1 MKAKIVFDIQNL
13 MKPYLNQGQYLMLTK
28 VLRNVFENVEVFSK
42 NNNEE
47 HDEYDFLNLFLSAK
61 KIEGCSKNT
70 ILYYKST
77 IEKMLEKIDKRIDDI
92 KTEDIRNYLAEYKYE
107 RKSTKTTID
116 NMRRIFSSF
125 FAWLENEDYILKN
138 PVKRI
143 KKVKTGRVVKE
154 ILTDEHLE
162 TLLNNCDN
170 IRDLAIIQLL
180 ISTGMRVGELVKLN
194 IEDINFN
201 ERECIV
207 FGKGESER
215 IVYFDARTKLY
226 LNQYLNTRT
235 DSNNALF
242 VSLRKPHNR
251 LGISGVEITLKK
263 LGKKSKIDNVHPH
276 RFRRT
281 LATNAIDKGMPIEQV
296 QRLLGHV
303 QIDTTLQYAMVN
315 QNNVKIAH
323 RKFIG

>member
-1 MKAKIVFDIQNL
+1 MKTKIVFDIQNL
-13 MKPYLNQGQYLMLTK
+13 MKPHLNQGQYLILTK
-28 VLRNVFENVEVFSK
+28 VLRNAFENVEVLSK
-42 NNNEE
+42 NNSKQY
-47 HDEYDFLNLFLSAK
+47 DEVDFLELFLSAK
-61 KIEGCSKNT
+61 QIEGCSKNT
-70 ILYYKST
+70 IFYYKST
-77 IEKMLEKIDKRIDDI
+77 IEKMLDKLGKRIDDI
-92 KTEDIRNYLAEYKYE
+92 TTEDIRNYLSEYKYK
-107 RKSTKTTID
+107 RKSSKTTID

-143 KKVKTGRVVKE
+143 KKVKRGRVVKE

-170 IRDLAIIQLL
+170 IRDLAIIELL

-226 LNQYLNTRT
+226 LNQYLRTRT
-235 DSNNALF
+235 DSNRALF

-263 LGKKSKIDNVHPH
+263 IGEKSKIDNVHPH